1 MILDGFRRALEMLFS
16 LDPDVWGPVWVSL
29 RVACISTVLA
39 ALVALPLGLAI
50 GLGRFAGRR
59 VVVSLMNTLL
69 ALPTVLVGLVLYGL
83 LSRSGPL
90 GALGILYTPTAMV
103 IGQSVLALP
112 MICAFTVASVERS
125 DPRIRLSMLSLGA
138 GRFRSSMAV
147 ALESR
152 AALAAALAAG
162 FGRVFS
168 EVGVAMMVGGNIK
181 GYTRNI
187 TTGIAFETGKG
198 EFALGVALGLVL
210 LVVALGVN
218 FAVGYWNYRGG
229 RRQ

>member
-1 MILDGFRRALEMLFS
+1 MILEGLRRAFEMLLSF
-16 LDPDVWGPVWVSL
+16 DPQVWGPVRVSL
-29 RVACISTVLA
+29 EVSCVATLLA
-39 ALVALPLGLAI
+39 AVAAIPLGVVI
-50 GLGRFAGRR
+50 GLSRFAGRR
-59 VVVSLMNTLL
+59 IIVSVLNTML
-69 ALPTVLVGLVLYGL
+69 ALPTVLVGLLVYGL
-83 LSRSGPL
+83 ISRSGPL
-90 GALGILYTPTAMV
+90 GAWDILYTPTAMI
-103 IGQSVLALP
+103 IGQTILAMP

-138 GRFRSSMAV
+138 GRIKASVAV
-147 ALESR
+147 ALENR

-168 EVGVAMMVGGNIK
+168 EVGVAMMLGGNIR

-198 EFALGVALGLVL
+198 EFALGVALGTVL
-210 LVVALGVN
+210 LVVALAVN

>member
-1 MILDGFRRALEMLFS
+1 MILEGIRRALEMLVS
-16 LDPDVWGPVWVSL
+16 LDPEVWGPVWVSL
-29 RVACISTVLA
+29 KVSSTATLLA
-39 ALVALPLGLAI
+39 ALVALPLGIVI
-50 GLGRFAGRR
+50 GLSRFAGRR
-59 VVVSLMNTLL
+59 VVVSLLNTLL

-90 GALGILYTPTAMV
+90 GTLHILYTPLAMTL
-103 IGQSVLALP
+103 GQTVLALP
-112 MICAFTVASVERS
+112 MICAFAVASVERS
-125 DPRIRLSMLSLGA
+125 DPRIRLTMLSLGA
-138 GRFRSSMAV
+138 GRLRAAAAV
-147 ALESR
+147 AMESR

-168 EVGVAMMVGGNIK
+168 EVGVAMMVGGNIR
-181 GYTRNI
+181 GYTRTI

-210 LVVALGVN
+210 LAVALVVN

>member
-1 MILDGFRRALEMLFS
+1 MILEGVRKAIDMLWS
-16 LDPDVWGPVWVSL
+16 LDPQVWGPVWVSL
-29 RVACISTVLA
+29 RVACLATAAA
-39 ALVALPLGLAI
+39 ALLALPLGLAI
-50 GLGRFAGRR
+50 GMERFAGRR
-59 VVVSLMNTLL
+59 VVVSVLNTML

-83 LSRSGPL
+83 LSRSGPF
-90 GALGILYTPTAMV
+90 GALEMLYTPGAMI
-103 IGQSVLALP
+103 IGQTVLALP

-125 DPRIRLSMLSLGA
+125 DPRIRLTMLSLGA
-138 GRFRSSMAV
+138 GRLRAAFAV
-147 ALESR
+147 AVENR

-168 EVGVAMMVGGNIK
+168 EVGVAMMVGGNIR

-198 EFALGVALGLVL
+198 EFALGVALGIVL
-210 LVVALGVN
+210 LTVALAVN

-229 RRQ
+229 RKQ